1 MPGQLTAAARQAG
14 RQASQGRLNT
24 VIISELCLP
33 WPGWPSYTYLL
44 AGWGSQPV
52 IENQPTPRANVSL
65 SLLNSLFQALD
76 YLSYNMCDYKK
87 ILLKAQRTQGI
98 EYFDSINTFNSKQKR
113 QQALESWSNFSL
125 VWFGKGREIPKRN
138 FKTTLKCKILVT
150 TKRNPYINFEN
161 SI

>member
-1 MPGQLTAAARQAG
+1 MAPARLFSNNLVRNWEGGEGIGRGVGGRQADRKSIRRGFSAWPTHCCRQAG

-76 YLSYNMCDYKK
+76 YLSHNMCNYKK
-87 ILLKAQRTQGI
+87 ILDTDKYGSKALSTFTQSTPI
-98 EYFDSINTFNSKQKR
+98 IQSKSFNK
-113 QQALESWSNFSL
+113 L
-125 VWFGKGREIPKRN
+125 
-138 FKTTLKCKILVT
+138 
-150 TKRNPYINFEN
+150 
-161 SI
+161 

>member
-1 MPGQLTAAARQAG
+1 MVPFPLVNPTVMAFSYDGRRDGTRPPFLQQSGQELGRGEGGGGGRQADRKSIRRGFSAWPTHCCSQAG

-65 SLLNSLFQALD
+65 SLLNSLFRALG
-76 YLSYNMCDYKK
+76 LSFIQYVG
-87 ILLKAQRTQGI
+87 L
-98 EYFDSINTFNSKQKR
+98 
-113 QQALESWSNFSL
+113 
-125 VWFGKGREIPKRN
+125 
-138 FKTTLKCKILVT
+138 
-150 TKRNPYINFEN
+150 
-161 SI
+161 

>member
-1 MPGQLTAAARQAG
+1 MGGEGWHPPAFSSTTWSGIGGGGGGWGADKLTGKVFGEDLVPGQLTAAARQAG

-65 SLLNSLFQALD
+65 SLLNSLFQA
-76 YLSYNMCDYKK
+76 
-87 ILLKAQRTQGI
+87 
-98 EYFDSINTFNSKQKR
+98 
-113 QQALESWSNFSL
+113 
-125 VWFGKGREIPKRN
+125 
-138 FKTTLKCKILVT
+138 
-150 TKRNPYINFEN
+150 
-161 SI
+161 